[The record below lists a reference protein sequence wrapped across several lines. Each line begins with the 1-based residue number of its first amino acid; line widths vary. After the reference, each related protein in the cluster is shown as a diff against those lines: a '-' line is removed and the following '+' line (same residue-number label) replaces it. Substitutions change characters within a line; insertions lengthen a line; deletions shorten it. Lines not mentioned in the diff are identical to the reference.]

1 MAKQAQIIEAKFLA
15 FRGGNATRAYVL
27 DAADA
32 NAALNA
38 AYYGEPRQDG
48 EFQGFGF
55 PTHPDSVEYHVF
67 ATREAAE
74 RNAW

>member
-1 MAKQAQIIEAKFLA
+1 MTKQAQITEGKFLI
-15 FRGGNATRAYVL
+15 FRGGNATHAYVL
-27 DAADA
+27 EAAHA
-32 NAALNA
+32 AEALNG

-55 PTHPDSVEYHVF
+55 PTHPGSVEYHVF

>member
-1 MAKQAQIIEAKFLA
+1 MTKQAQIVEGKFLI
-15 FRGGNATRAYVL
+15 FRGGNSTHAYVL
-27 DAADA
+27 EAGNAAV
-32 NAALNA
+32 ALNA
-38 AYYGEPRQDG
+38 AHYGEPRQDG

-55 PTHPDSVEYHVF
+55 PTSPDSVAYHVF